1 MNNLFSKGEKYK
13 KGRRMTAYEV
23 RYSIRLWGM
32 SLCLCSTATLYTT
45 MHVQLWFQRTTHPS
59 PKTLGQLTSAPF
71 LPSMPSKKR
80 YDRPRVFYPCMAF
93 LQGTQATQLER
104 CSVGELSLST
114 LVAECLS
121 LQADCSATVQTMQE
135 APSADALLACRA
147 QALRVFPRGTGVRR
161 VRT

>member
-1 MNNLFSKGEKYK
+1 
-13 KGRRMTAYEV
+13 MTAYEV
-23 RYSIRLWGM
+23 RYSIRLSGM

-80 YDRPRVFYPCMAF
+80 SHRPRVFYPCMAF

-104 CSVGELSLST
+104 CPVGELSLST
-114 LVAECLS
+114 RSQSALAYRQIVAQLYTRCKRLH
-121 LQADCSATVQTMQE
+121 
-135 APSADALLACRA
+135 
-147 QALRVFPRGTGVRR
+147 LRMPFFPRGTGVRR
-161 VRT
+161 VRI